1 MRTPL
6 VIAAAVTVVA
16 AAGAG
21 GAVVVHQRAE
31 AEQDRRANAAIAA
44 LAAGWT
50 RRDVTGV
57 PFADPKAAAG
67 LQTATAGLRATAV
80 TVVPE
85 RVTRRQDRADA
96 TLKVTWS
103 LPYGVTWRYEVP
115 TTATKQGDRWLIA
128 APARG
133 SYWHPELKPGLAM
146 TLTRTPADRGDLLD
160 RTGTP
165 LMPQRPVYPVQL
177 DPARATP
184 DVAKRLEGLVGEK
197 PGVLVAKLAAA
208 RRAGSKATIP
218 VITYREQDFEVRRE
232 ALDALVGVV
241 YPKTLQPLAV
251 TREFGQ
257 PLLGTFGEVT
267 AEVVA
272 ASGGRLVAGD
282 RAGLSGLLGRFDAQ
296 LAGTPGISVAVPQD
310 PGISLFDQPAVA
322 GTDVALTLDPRV
334 QAAAEKALAGSGD
347 VPSGLVAIDVAT
359 GEILASANRPAF
371 GFDRALT
378 GHFPPGSAFKVVS
391 SSALL
396 GRGLVTLTSAV
407 SCPASFTVD
416 GRAFRN
422 FEGETLGSPTFRQDF
437 QHSCN
442 TAFVQLSRKLADD
455 DLAKAA
461 AALGI
466 GAGWAKDLGVA
477 NAFDGSVPANTGAT
491 DKAAATIGQGRVLV
505 SPAALAVM
513 SGSVARGSY
522 LPPRLVAADQQ
533 PAAAPLDPTMTAAL
547 RTAMRDVVTGGT
559 ATVLANTPGGPVFG
573 KTGTAEFGSARPPKT
588 HAWFTGYQGG
598 VAFAVVVEQGRS
610 GGSVAA
616 PIAKAFL
623 TELAARPAQ

>member
-6 VIAAAVTVVA
+6 VIAAVVTVVA

-31 AEQDRRANAAIAA
+31 AELDHQASAAIDA

-57 PFADPKAAAG
+57 PFADPKAATT
-67 LQTATAGLRATAV
+67 LQSATAGLRAQAV
-80 TVVPE
+80 TVE
-85 RVTRRQDRADA
+85 RDRVTRRQDRADA

-103 LPYGVTWRYEVP
+103 LPYGVTWAYEVP
-115 TTATKQGDRWLIA
+115 TTATQQGDRWLIA
-128 APARG
+128 APERG
-133 SYWHPELKPGLAM
+133 SYWHPELKPGQAM
-146 TLTRTPADRGDLLD
+146 TLTRTPAERGDLLD
-160 RTGTP
+160 RDGTP
-165 LMPQRPVYPVQL
+165 LMPQRTVYPVQL
-177 DPARATP
+177 DPTRAP
-184 DVAKRLEGLVGEK
+184 PAVATQLERLVGEK

-208 RRAGSKATIP
+208 RRAGSKATIA
-218 VITYREQDFEVRRE
+218 VITYREPDFEARRE

-241 YPKTLQPLAV
+241 YPKTTQPLAP

-267 AEVVA
+267 AELVA
-272 ASGGRLVAGD
+272 ASDGRLVAGD
-282 RAGLSGLLGRFDAQ
+282 RAGLSGLLARFDAQ
-296 LAGTPGISVAVPQD
+296 LAGTPEISVTVPQD
-310 PGISLFDQPAVA
+310 AGNPLFDQPGVP
-322 GTDVALTLDPRV
+322 GTDVTLTLDPQV
-334 QAAAEKALAGSGD
+334 QAAAEKALVGSGD
-347 VPSGLVAIDVAT
+347 IPSGLVAVDVAT

-378 GHFPPGSAFKVVS
+378 GRFPPGSAFKVAS
-391 SSALL
+391 TSALL
-396 GRGLVTLTSAV
+396 GRGLVTLTSPV
-407 SCPASFTVD
+407 SCPASFTID

-455 DLAKAA
+455 DLTKAA

-466 GAGWAKDLGVA
+466 GAGWAKELGVV
-477 NAFDGSVPANTGAT
+477 NAFDGSVPTTTGAT

-522 LPPRLVAADQQ
+522 LPPRLATTTEQ
-533 PAAAPLDPTMTAAL
+533 PAAVPLTPTVTAAL

-573 KTGTAEFGSARPPKT
+573 KTGTAEFGNASPPKT

-623 TELAARPAQ
+623 TELAGQRS